1 MCQVQSVTVLV
12 VKIGIREPVFASSQ
26 ISREIWNPWQIST
39 KKTNI
44 PCEFNVI
51 Q

>member
-1 MCQVQSVTVLV
+1 MCQVQSATVLV

-44 PCEFNVI
+44 ACEFNVI

>member
-1 MCQVQSVTVLV
+1 MCQVQSVTVLE
-12 VKIGIREPVFASSQ
+12 VKIKIREPVFAGSQ
-26 ISREIWNPWQIST
+26 ISREICNPWQIST

-44 PCEFNVI
+44 ACEFNVI